1 MIVALGGIA
10 DNFPVAKAG
19 RSWLHF
25 DELVE
30 WSRDRESIIIINEN
44 DETEALGRLGATR
57 LRDNVLVEPRAP
69 EGLMVEDIWDRRR
82 RNSFGG
88 NSLERDA
95 WKTGRRPTISAIA
108 EAWDPVQT
116 EVWSGEF
123 AIDEDEQVELRV
135 EEVRREE
142 ASQ

>member
-1 MIVALGGIA
+1 V
-10 DNFPVAKAG
+10 
-19 RSWLHF
+19 
-25 DELVE
+25 
-30 WSRDRESIIIINEN
+30 
-44 DETEALGRLGATR
+44 T
-57 LRDNVLVEPRAP
+57 NVLVEPRAP